1 MHELFPD
8 HDQAVSAWMAK
19 RGWSVTVRRSDAD
32 RDVLAWRAEGVSSA
46 ITLRVTQS
54 VCEDVSP
61 DALVAFFD
69 VEKLAQKLS
78 RAPNLYTIVMQDEG
92 TRSTVIRQLLRAP

>member
-1 MHELFPD
+1 MG
-8 HDQAVSAWMAK
+8 K
-19 RGWSVTVRRSDAD
+19 RGWSVTMRHSDDD

-54 VCEDVSP
+54 VCEDVP
-61 DALVAFFD
+61 ADALVALFD
-69 VEKLAQKLS
+69 AEKLAQKLS
-78 RAPNLYTIVMQDEG
+78 RAPNLYTIVMLDEG